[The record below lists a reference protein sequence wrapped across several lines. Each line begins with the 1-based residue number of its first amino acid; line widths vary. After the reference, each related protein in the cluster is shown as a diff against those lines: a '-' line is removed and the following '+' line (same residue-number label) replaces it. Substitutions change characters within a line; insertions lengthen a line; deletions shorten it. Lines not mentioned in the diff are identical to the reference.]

1 MAADDDDLAR
11 LMKEIEDFDRASGH
25 APAGQPAAAQSAPS
39 GEVAKRSDQ
48 VAERGSGSRGKWA
61 AIAAVGAGVAGFLV
75 GSVLWFLPYVN
86 GPSMAL
92 GSALGAAIVAFLS
105 GPPRWLR

>member
-11 LMKEIEDFDRASGH
+11 LMKEIEEFDRSTGAS
-25 APAGQPAAAQSAPS
+25 PAAPTPQPTGSA
-39 GEVAKRSDQ
+39 EVAKRSSD
-48 VAERGSGSRGKWA
+48 VAERSSGSRGKWA
-61 AIAAVGAGVAGFLV
+61 VIAAVGAAVAGFFV

-92 GSALGAAIVAFLS
+92 GSALGAALVALIS
-105 GPPRWLR
+105 GPPKWLR